1 MNRNRIGIVLV
12 LLAAVFFS
20 SCAVDTVVLKPG
32 YDFKK
37 IHRVAVLPFRDSAYY
52 TNSGSL
58 VSQIFV
64 KYLLKAGYNIIERE
78 ELDALLKEHQ
88 MTAAGIVSNPD
99 EAKEFGKISGIDAIV
114 TGSIPLVVHE
124 QTLYENNYPRYIAA
138 QVGVTCRM
146 ISVDTG
152 EVLWAASDTYDAM
165 NVQTAF
171 EYLVSSLVNQL
182 SRDTARASAKVAA
195 SGS

>member
-1 MNRNRIGIVLV
+1 MKRNRSVVLLV
-12 LLAAVFFS
+12 LFAAAFLS
-20 SCAVDTVVLKPG
+20 SCAIDTVVVKPD
-32 YDFKK
+32 YDFSKVR
-37 IHRVAVLPFRDSAYY
+37 RVAVLPFKDSAYF

-78 ELDALLKEHQ
+78 ELDALLKEHN
-88 MTAAGIVSNPD
+88 MTAQGIVANP
-99 EAKEFGKISGIDAIV
+99 EQAKEFGKISGIDAIV
-114 TGSIPLVVHE
+114 TGSIPLVVPE
-124 QTLYENNYPRYIAA
+124 QTLYDYNYPRYIAA

-146 ISVDTG
+146 ISVDSG

-182 SRDTARASAKVAA
+182 KKNTARSSAN
-195 SGS
+195 